1 MDVHRRAFALIIV
14 LAVAAGVFAL
24 AVQGGAMM
32 RAALVEAGARSHID
46 STRRD
51 AQSAV
56 AIAIAGLTISAE
68 SEYDVVGAGGSN
80 SPGASGDSEAP
91 EAPDIPELPEE
102 IRQLLQG
109 MLEDGEGEIESPDVV
124 SGVLGAG
131 GLASV
136 RKGAYSIYRSVGTPT
151 MPITVPVGDREYII
165 EFRDNTGRVNVN
177 TAEAAQLRRLFVL
190 KGIDE
195 SRAAAIADQ
204 IIDWRDENAFVSPSG
219 AEKSTYE
226 LLGVTIRNAP
236 LASIEELLFLPAV
249 TRNVFDRIADD
260 LTVAG
265 DGPLHVG
272 SASREA
278 LLSLP
283 QMTPLLVDQ
292 IIAAR
297 AAGELNQRALSAILA
312 LGARE
317 VEPMVRVDPTSRLLF
332 SVRPAD
338 SPSPVFVGEAIVTN
352 STGVRHI
359 RLRLDAADA
368 NGEIEP
374 R

>member
-32 RAALVEAGARSHID
+32 RAALVEAGARSDID
-46 STRRD
+46 SMRRD

-56 AIAIAGLTISAE
+56 AIALAGLTISAAD
-68 SEYDVVGAGGSN
+68 EYDVVGAGAS
-80 SPGASGDSEAP
+80 SAPGASSGPEAP

-109 MLEDGEGEIESPDVV
+109 MLEDGEGDIETPDVV
-124 SGVLGAG
+124 SGAIGAG

-151 MPITVPVGDREYII
+151 MPVAIPVGDREYLV

-177 TAEAAQLRRLFVL
+177 TAEAAQLRLLFVL

-195 SRAAAIADQ
+195 FSAAAIADQ
-204 IIDWRDENAFVSPSG
+204 IIDWRDEDAFVSPNG
-219 AEKSTYE
+219 AEKSTYD

-236 LASIEELLFLPAV
+236 LASIEELLFLPAM
-249 TRNVFDRIADD
+249 TRSMFDRITDD
-260 LTVAG
+260 LTVTG

-292 IIAAR
+292 ILTAR
-297 AAGELNQRALSAILA
+297 AAGELNQKALSAILA

-317 VEPMVRVDPTSRLLF
+317 VEQMVRVDPTTRLLF
-332 SVRPAD
+332 RVRPAD
-338 SPSPVFVGEAIVTN
+338 SPSPAFVGEAIVTN
-352 STGVRHI
+352 SAGVKSI
-359 RLRLDAADA
+359 RLRLDPAANRGLDSQ
-368 NGEIEP
+368 
-374 R
+374 